1 MSTEII
7 TTGEACRR
15 LGIPIHKFCYLEQ
28 RGLIPRARRTSS
40 GKRVFT
46 DHDITRFRMCLVNLR
61 KDSEG
66 QPDAG

>member
-28 RGLIPRARRTSS
+28 RGLIPRAQRTSS
-40 GKRVFT
+40 GKRIFT
-46 DHDITRFRMCLVNLR
+46 DRDVSRLR
-61 KDSEG
+61 TYLAASSRHKQEKQDVL
-66 QPDAG
+66 